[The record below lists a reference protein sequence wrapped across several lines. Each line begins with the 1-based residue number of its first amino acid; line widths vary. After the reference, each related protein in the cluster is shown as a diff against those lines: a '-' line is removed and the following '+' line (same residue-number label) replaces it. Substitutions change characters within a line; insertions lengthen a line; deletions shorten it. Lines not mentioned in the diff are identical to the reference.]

1 MERLHGRSAV
11 IGRGKKSVGD
21 GNQSRPEIGRLGK
34 VPVNFQGRGSV
45 PSIGL
50 LVGGDADRTVGMV
63 GAVIMMMERL
73 CQAGKEQEGDKE

>member
-11 IGRGKKSVGD
+11 IGRGKK
-21 GNQSRPEIGRLGK
+21 
-34 VPVNFQGRGSV
+34 SV